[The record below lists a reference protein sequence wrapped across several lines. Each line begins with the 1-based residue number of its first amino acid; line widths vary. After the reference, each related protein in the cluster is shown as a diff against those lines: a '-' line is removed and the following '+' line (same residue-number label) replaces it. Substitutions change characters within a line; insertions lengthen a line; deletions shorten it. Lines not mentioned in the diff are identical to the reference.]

1 MSYGY
6 VGDTSTSIKQQVK
19 NAGVLSVSDVLDLEG
34 KGQLGG
40 SLELIEE
47 QTVSGVSSIVFDDL
61 KENIYNV
68 HLLQCIGLYASTSTH
83 INLRFSNDN
92 GSTFESS
99 NYQYA
104 IQYVGTNGSNGE
116 IKSTT
121 GTDITNIT
129 SDNNNST
136 QAGGAYHYLYNLG
149 NSSKYSFTTGQ
160 VMDGNTNVAGTFFTQ
175 LQSGVYAVAETI
187 NAFNLFATGATV
199 TGTASLYGI
208 AES

>member
-1 MSYGY
+1 MPYGY
-6 VGDTSTSIKQQVK
+6 LGQNQPNQTVSNSGVFSIT
-19 NAGVLSVSDVLDLEG
+19 DVAELQSQG
-34 KGQLGG
+34 KLGG

-61 KENIYNV
+61 KENKYDV

-104 IQYVGTNGSNGE
+104 IQYIGTNGANGV
-116 IKSTT
+116 IQSTT
-121 GTDITNIT
+121 GTEITNIT

-160 VMDGNTNVAGTFFTQ
+160 IMDGNTNVAGVFFTQ
-175 LQSGVYAVAETI
+175 FQGGVYAVAETI
-187 NAFNLFATGATV
+187 NAFNLFATSGTV
-199 TGTASLYGI
+199 TGTARLFGI
-208 AES
+208 KQI

>member
-1 MSYGY
+1 MPLGAARF
-6 VGDTSTSIKQQVK
+6 G
-19 NAGVLSVSDVLDLEG
+19 L
-34 KGQLGG
+34 LGG
-40 SLELIEE
+40 VADLGKLELIET